1 MDTLRFKKTLTY
13 IFEIVYEIILKED
26 ATTMHNLFYEEM
38 FIRVWAISN
47 FLSKTQVP
55 KYTVKCVIINTA
67 YGSRSFCSIYNIAI
81 NKICPNDIFKIIFDN
96 EKTF

>member
-26 ATTMHNLFYEEM
+26 ATPMHNLFYEEM

-47 FLSKTQVP
+47 FLSNLK
-55 KYTVKCVIINTA
+55 
-67 YGSRSFCSIYNIAI
+67 SRKSLRVYKRF
-81 NKICPNDIFKIIFDN
+81 
-96 EKTF
+96 